1 MKRYLVATATAA
13 CVTFVLAGTA
23 AAAVTFSPSSL
34 SGFIGR
40 GDVITGGG
48 MKALVA
54 NPLVSYTNETQ
65 TQLTCTWPDG
75 TTRSL
80 TITIEFF
87 VLFQAE
93 ARYAPRNDTITG
105 YTFSRQDI
113 VDAELSPP
121 VDPSGACMSLSGIP
135 AGTPTV
141 SSTVVSMASVLTYF
155 MPGGSF
161 SLSF

>member
-1 MKRYLVATATAA
+1 MMRYLVATATAV
-13 CVTFVLAGTA
+13 CVAFVLAGTA
-23 AAAVTFSPSSL
+23 AATVTFSPSTL

-40 GDVITGGG
+40 GDVIAGGG
-48 MKALVA
+48 MTALVA
-54 NPLVSYTNETQ
+54 NPLLGYTSETQ
-65 TQLTCTWPDG
+65 TQLTCAWPDG

-80 TITIEFF
+80 TIPIEFF

-93 ARYAPRNDTITG
+93 TRYAPGNDTITG

-113 VDAELSPP
+113 IDAEISPP

-141 SSTVVSMASVLTYF
+141 SSTVVSTTSALTYF
-155 MPGGSF
+155 APGGSF